1 MTLIW
6 LHTWKPSALAA
17 LLSSEV
23 TDIQDRPVGKLKPP
37 VAGSL

>member
-1 MTLIW
+1 MTLIR
-6 LHTWKPSALAA
+6 LNTWIPRALAA

-23 TDIQDRPVGKLKPP
+23 TDIQDGPVGKLTPP